1 MKVRF
6 IPKVCMASV
15 ACVLVLNACGGNDA
29 PPAAFTLQLLH
40 FADADGSDQTA
51 LNSVANLSG
60 LINTF
65 RAQYPRQ
72 TLTVSSGDNVIPG
85 PRFNAADNQTA
96 MRSILGREGVGRGD
110 IAMLN
115 AIGVQASALGNH
127 ELDAGTGPFKDMVAS
142 QSSGGQVVW
151 PGAQFP
157 YLSFNTDFSRDT
169 NTASITGT
177 NGAVDV
183 ELKGKVAGWTRVQVG
198 NQTIGVIG
206 ASSPVF
212 KNITST
218 GGLLIEPALSA
229 AGEVDVDALAARL
242 QQGVDAMTAAG
253 IDKIVMLAHMQSIA
267 VEKALA
273 TKLKNVDIIVAGGSN
288 TRLAD
293 ADDKLRIGE
302 ASKGDYP
309 FLARDAA
316 GNPVVVVNVDADYK
330 YLGRF
335 IAPFDS
341 NGVLIP
347 QRFDQA
353 LSGAWATSE
362 TDDTAGGVTP
372 SGKVIEIRDGL
383 KGVIKDK
390 DGEFYGLSAVFLE
403 GRRAFLRTEETN
415 LGNLSAD
422 ANLAYAQ
429 AIDPTALIS
438 LKNGGGIRSEI
449 GYVKAL
455 PGSTAEPQ
463 LLAPQANPDVSRP
476 QGAISRLMIEA
487 TFKFDN
493 KLWVFD
499 ISAARLHALLEHGV
513 GDIENIGGRFPQIS
527 GFNFSFDPAATK
539 GTLASD
545 GSSTTPGRVRSLKVG
560 NDVLVRNGVVQGD
573 PNRTF
578 RLVTLNFLATGGDS
592 YKFGAKDSAGT
603 GLINLRKLEAEAAST
618 SALGGGVNLT
628 AGGEQAALAE
638 YLKKFHVSLPFG
650 VKDTPAAQDL
660 RIQNLGVR
668 SDTVLN

>member
-6 IPKVCMASV
+6 ISKVCIVSV
-15 ACVLVLNACGGNDA
+15 ACVLVLNACGGNVV

-40 FADADGSDQTA
+40 FADADGSDNTA

-60 LINTF
+60 LINKF
-65 RAQYPRQ
+65 RGQYPQQ

-85 PRFNAADNQTA
+85 PRFNAADNQAA

-127 ELDAGTGPFKDMVAS
+127 ELDSGTGTFKDMVAS
-142 QSSGGQVVW
+142 QSLGGQVVW

-169 NTASITGT
+169 NTAPITGT
-177 NGAVDV
+177 NGATNV
-183 ELKGKVAGWTRVQVG
+183 ELKAKVAGWTRVQVG

-218 GGLLIEPALSA
+218 GGLVIEPTLSA

-242 QQGVDAMTAAG
+242 QQGVDEMTAAG

-293 ADDKLRIGE
+293 ADDKLRVGE
-302 ASKGDYP
+302 VSKGDYP
-309 FLARDAA
+309 FLAKDA
-316 GNPVVVVNVDADYK
+316 GGDPVVVVNVDADYK

-335 IAPFDS
+335 MAPFDS

-362 TDDTAGGVTP
+362 TDDNAGGVTP

-383 KGVIKDK
+383 KGVIKAK

-463 LLAPQANPDVSRP
+463 LLAPQANTDVNRP
-476 QGAISRLMIEA
+476 QGAVSRLMIEA

-499 ISAARLHALLEHGV
+499 ISAARLNALLEHGV

-592 YKFGAKDSAGT
+592 YKFGATDSAGA
-603 GLINLRKLEAEAAST
+603 GLINLRKLDAEAAST

-628 AGGEQAALAE
+628 AGGEQDALAE
-638 YLKKFHVSLPFG
+638 YLKKFHVSVPFG